1 MKNKVNEWQ
10 ELSLKKDI
18 EKIVKVISRKQV
30 IDYSIIIDLGI
41 AVAALLLDNLLSQ
54 TAPERIWLF
63 WCLFVP
69 CALLLAWHLWQFIG
83 ELLKKHNSKYS
94 VYPIQ
99 ELIDSFDND
108 ICYYVMMADA
118 YNQMLTDAI
127 TQDNNLVTFYYIETW
142 YYINKAKA
150 KMYSMQFKTKQIFT
164 KEPDDVVKKNKI
176 LISRLVN
183 ITQIMED
190 IRISTNALISNKA
203 IRIQDYSP
211 IETSKK
217 YDWNYKD
224 FISEINQ
231 NFGNQITID
240 FNEKDRFLPNTVI
253 TT

>member
-54 TAPERIWLF
+54 NAPERIWLF

-69 CALLLAWHLWQFIG
+69 CTLLLAWHLLQFIG
-83 ELLKKHNSKYS
+83 ELIKKHNSKYS
-94 VYPIQ
+94 VYSIQ

-127 TQDNNLVTFYYIETW
+127 TQDNKNLVTFYYIETW
-142 YYINKAKA
+142 YCINKAKA
-150 KMYSMQFKTKQIFT
+150 KMYSMQFKTKYIFT
-164 KEPDDVVKKNKI
+164 KESDDVVKKNRI

-190 IRISTNALISNKA
+190 IRISTNTLISNKK
-203 IRIQDYSP
+203 ILIQDHSS
-211 IETSKK
+211 IEMNKK
-217 YDWNYKD
+217 YDGNYKD

-240 FNEKDRFLPNTVI
+240 FDEEDRFVFE
-253 TT
+253 